1 MTKKSLSDLLR
12 EEVQQTVTEANMPPV
27 ESLASPP
34 PPPPEME
41 ELGQALTAERN
52 QNKDLQQQ
60 INTLTSS
67 EHLNSQR
74 LEQIEAQLQQSQQKN
89 ALLQGELDHL
99 AVVAQQLSAA
109 QMQIRELE
117 KTITELERQL
127 GDRQIVP
134 SNTHLVA
141 YQVPPARYFPPHQ
154 PSAYLS
160 NEEIGWFD

>member
-12 EEVQQTVTEANMPPV
+12 EEVQQTVTEAKMPSV
-27 ESLASPP
+27 ESSASPATL
-34 PPPPEME
+34 PPETA
-41 ELGQALTAERN
+41 ELGEALTAERTK
-52 QNKDLQQQ
+52 NKDLQQQ
-60 INTLTSS
+60 INNLTSS
-67 EHLNSQR
+67 EHQNHQR
-74 LEQIEAQLQQSQQKN
+74 LEQLEAQLQQSQQKN

-99 AVVAQQLSAA
+99 SGVAQQLSAA
-109 QMQIRELE
+109 QMQIGELE
-117 KTITELERQL
+117 RTITELEQQL